1 MSSQSFLLFFTLP
14 IIAKTTAVKIPISNP
29 TKAASPPL
37 EYLDN
42 RTSNIM
48 IFNLITNNI
57 NHYLFNPTLITIT
70 IKAMNIN
77 ANAIVAIL
85 LPSSD
90 TSYDIPIL
98 LPDNVELILIPFLC
112 R

>member
-37 EYLDN
+37 EYPDN

-48 IFNLITNNI
+48 TFNLITNNI

-85 LPSSD
+85 SSLSFFLND
-90 TSYDIPIL
+90 SASISFIL
-98 LPDNVELILIPFLC
+98 DSISSI
-112 R
+112 

>member
-29 TKAASPPL
+29 TKATSPPL

-85 LPSSD
+85 SSLSFFLND
-90 TSYDIPIL
+90 SASISFIL
-98 LPDNVELILIPFLC
+98 DSISSI
-112 R
+112 